1 MAVTRKVRTVVNP
14 SRGKRRKLTP
24 KQIRFFGTKA
34 QRAALRRSRSRKP
47 AASTSHTKKHRRA
60 PRRSSMQNNPGEI
73 VSILL
78 NPPQS
83 KEFTQMA
90 KTKKRAAP
98 KSRRHNAA
106 HATAKRRTHHRMAT
120 KANPAGRRR
129 RTVRHNPAPRVGGL
143 ITNALWIIA
152 GAVGSKLLTQAVL
165 GAKNSGAFGYGGNA
179 LATALLG
186 FGTTKM
192 LKNESAGNAVIAG
205 GVVQIVLR
213 ALTDFTPFG
222 KYTSQLGLGDYLAS
236 NFVVPQRY
244 VDPLNSAMVELPP
257 GWAPRL
263 PAPAPAAASAGMS
276 GAGLYG
282 GAALY

>member
-120 KANPAGRRR
+120 KANPGRRR

-276 GAGLYG
+276 GASLYG